1 MAHDVIETRTF
12 FWITRSLDIFCSS
25 SILIMIFYHIFIL
38 YSHRLERKKENDS
51 ITSVDRSRST
61 RKRAPSTVDREMIK
75 KWSKI
80 LHFLTILFMCFSFIT
95 IFLLTLNIWSIFP
108 LYYDCDTIVYV
119 LCLAFHLSKSVFYFI
134 LIVRL
139 QVAFGTSAFGYSR
152 CQINSL
158 FAFVGIYTIFV
169 LVGTPFVVYGKW
181 VTDPHNWCHIHIS
194 EGSMYISIGIL
205 VWIIMDMLISIWLLY
220 LFQKPIRVL
229 LSMINVDKK
238 LADLM
243 IKYSI
248 LSWASIILSIISMLL
263 YLWKHITTLIEINV
277 PITCLCVILMHIKY
291 NNVYENCCYLCIQCF
306 VRANNKPEK
315 NIKIDTK
322 AAVVSNNNE
331 KYLATNNKQGV
342 HIPQDSN
349 TNTTVD
355 LSPTV
360 STPND
365 PNDKTVNQQIDVAVS
380 TC

>member
-205 VWIIMDMLISIWLLY
+205 VWI
-220 LFQKPIRVL
+220 V
-229 LSMINVDKK
+229 
-238 LADLM
+238 
-243 IKYSI
+243 
-248 LSWASIILSIISMLL
+248 
-263 YLWKHITTLIEINV
+263 
-277 PITCLCVILMHIKY
+277 LMHIKY